1 MTSPA
6 GTRLT
11 LSSVAQ
17 CRGLNSLYVQHVATD
32 ALLGLVADTAPR
44 LTILDISHSAAVTD
58 AGLLHLTRGCC
69 YLRELYFNPQAP
81 PGPAPEQLVS
91 PHTISSL
98 LRHLPMLQVP
108 QIDQDQETRFPT
120 FVTRKLLF
128 SAKRDRNMTLM
139 TLTTHSYWD
148 TGTCIV
154 QCKILCRFADMK
166 VDMYTHCAA
175 GGGPDQPAPR
185 H

>member
-17 CRGLNSLYVQHVATD
+17 CRGLNSLYVQHLATD

-108 QIDQDQETRFPT
+108 QIDQDQETRSPT

-139 TLTTHSYWD
+139 TLLIH

-154 QCKILCRFADMK
+154 KYKILCRFADMG
-166 VDMYTHCAA
+166 VDM
-175 GGGPDQPAPR
+175 
-185 H
+185 

>member
-1 MTSPA
+1 M
-6 GTRLT
+6 
-11 LSSVAQ
+11 AQ
-17 CRGLNSLYVQHVATD
+17 CRGLNSLYVQHLATD
-32 ALLGLVADTAPR
+32 ALLAVVADTAPR

-58 AGLLHLTRGCC
+58 AGLLHLTRGCS
-69 YLRELYFNPQAP
+69 YLRELYFNPQGAP

-98 LRHLPMLQVP
+98 LRHLPMLQVTCS
-108 QIDQDQETRFPT
+108 DQDQDTRCPT

-139 TLTTHSYWD
+139 TLLIH

-154 QCKILCRFADMK
+154 QCKILCRFADMT
-166 VDMYTHCAA
+166 VDM
-175 GGGPDQPAPR
+175 
-185 H
+185 

>member
-1 MTSPA
+1 M
-6 GTRLT
+6 
-11 LSSVAQ
+11 AQ
-17 CRGLNSLYVQHVATD
+17 CRGLNSLYVQHLATD

-108 QIDQDQETRFPT
+108 QIDLDQETRSPT

-139 TLTTHSYWD
+139 TLLIH

-154 QCKILCRFADMK
+154 KYKILCRFADMG
-166 VDMYTHCAA
+166 VDM
-175 GGGPDQPAPR
+175 
-185 H
+185 